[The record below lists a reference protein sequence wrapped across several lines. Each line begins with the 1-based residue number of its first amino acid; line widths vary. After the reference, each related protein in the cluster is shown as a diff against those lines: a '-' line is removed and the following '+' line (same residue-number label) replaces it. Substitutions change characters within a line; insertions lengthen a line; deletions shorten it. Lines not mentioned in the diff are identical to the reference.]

1 MEDYKEINKTAWNLK
16 TDIHVHSG
24 FYDNES
30 FLKGESSLQS
40 IELNLLGDIKDKSI
54 LHLQCHFGQD
64 SISLSRLGAQ
74 VIGIDLSDK
83 AINYARNMAKELKTD
98 TKFICSDLYAL
109 PDVLDE
115 KFDIV
120 FTSYGVIGWLPDMKQ
135 WAEVISHYLKPGR
148 RFIMVEFHP
157 VVWMFDDE
165 FKTIAYNYFNAG
177 EIVEQLEGS
186 YTDQSADIQYMT
198 VTWNHSLSE
207 VINSL
212 IQVGIRIYQFEEF
225 DYSPYDCFTHTVR
238 IDKNKYRIKHFENKL
253 PMIYAVEGI
262 KE

>member
-1 MEDYKEINKTAWNLK
+1 M
-16 TDIHVHSG
+16 
-24 FYDNES
+24 
-30 FLKGESSLQS
+30 
-40 IELNLLGDIKDKSI
+40 
-54 LHLQCHFGQD
+54 
-64 SISLSRLGAQ
+64 AQ
-74 VIGIDLSDK
+74 
-83 AINYARNMAKELKTD
+83 ELKTD
-98 TKFICSDLYAL
+98 TTFICSDLYAL

-135 WAEVISHYLKPGR
+135 WAEVISHYLKPDGH
-148 RFIMVEFHP
+148 FIMVEFHP
-157 VVWMFDDE
+157 AVWMFDDE

-186 YTDQSADIQYMT
+186 YTDRNAEIQYTT

-212 IQVGIRIYQFEEF
+212 IQAGIRIHQFKEF
-225 DYSPYDCFTHTVR
+225 DYSPYDCFKHTVR
-238 IDKNKYRIKHFENKL
+238 IDKNKYRIKHFENKF
-253 PMIYAVEGI
+253 PMLYAIEGI